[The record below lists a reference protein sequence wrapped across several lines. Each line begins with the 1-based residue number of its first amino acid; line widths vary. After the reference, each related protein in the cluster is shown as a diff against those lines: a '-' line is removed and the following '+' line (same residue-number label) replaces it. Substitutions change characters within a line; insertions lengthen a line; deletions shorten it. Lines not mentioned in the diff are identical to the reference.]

1 MKHVLRFCLGIFAI
15 TTFVVYVLP
24 VLERVIPIAI
34 VPITTV
40 PVCEN
45 VSERSLND
53 TRSII
58 NTSKS
63 VLP

>member
-15 TTFVVYVLP
+15 ATFVVYVLP
-24 VLERVIPIAI
+24 VLERVIPIAT
-34 VPITTV
+34 VPI
-40 PVCEN
+40 CEN

-53 TRSII
+53 TRSIA